1 MVEDPYKVLGISQDA
16 SKEEIKK
23 AYRKKAKEYHP
34 DLHPDDPVA
43 AAKMNEVNEAY
54 DMLNNPEKYK
64 KQEQQRNPY
73 GSGYGGTY
81 GNPYGNAYGGYGS
94 SQGQQQSGQYQGGS
108 YQNGQN
114 QQGGWYTC
122 GFGYYDFDDLFG
134 FGRNEQMQKPTA
146 QPGDSQDI
154 RQAIDLVNMG
164 QYQYA
169 NQTLNGIVSGERN
182 ARWFY
187 LSALANHGLGNH
199 MFAEEQIRKAIQ
211 MDPNNVI
218 YQRTLRSMSSAGN
231 AYNEAGQDFQR
242 YNMDIGSLCGRMCLT
257 YMFCMFCC

>member
-1 MVEDPYKVLGISQDA
+1 MVQDPYKVLGISEGA

-23 AYRKKAKEYHP
+23 AYRKKAKEFHP
-34 DLHPDDPVA
+34 DLHPDDPTA

-73 GSGYGGTY
+73 G
-81 GNPYGNAYGGYGS
+81 NGYGS
-94 SQGQQQSGQYQGGS
+94 AQGGWYQGSQQQGGQYQGGQ
-108 YQNGQN
+108 YQNGQYQN
-114 QQGGWYTC
+114 GQGGWYTG

-134 FGRNEQMQKPTA
+134 FGRSEQPQRPA
-146 QPGDSQDI
+146 PEPGDSSDI
-154 RQAIDLVNMG
+154 RQTIDFINMG

-169 NQTLNGIVSGERN
+169 NQTLNDIVSGERN
-182 ARWFY
+182 ARWYY

-218 YQRTLRSMSSAGN
+218 YQRTLRSMSFAGST
-231 AYNEAGQDFQR
+231 YNEAGQDFQR
-242 YNMDIGSLCGRMCLT
+242 YNMDIGSFCGRMCLT